1 MAGGTVSGEAFEGL
15 ERSVRRENWRRIWY
29 RFKRSRLSV
38 VGLSMVVV
46 LLLAA
51 IFADFVAPYP
61 HHAGLYIGFRDAY
74 KPPSLEHLLGTD
86 MYGRDVLSRVIFGF
100 RYAFFLIAIVLSLVV
115 PTGVMLGLVAGY
127 YRGTWVETVI
137 IRLSDIFISLPPLV
151 LALSIASILEPN
163 IYNAMLAVS
172 LMWWPWYV
180 RLSHSMTVSLRNEPF
195 VLAAELQG
203 ARTIHI
209 LLRELL
215 PIELGT
221 ILTKLTL
228 DAGWVILIGAAISFV
243 GLGAQPPTPDLG
255 TMVSEYS
262 KYLPDFW
269 WMTLGP
275 ASGIVLM
282 ILAFNLL
289 GDGIRDVFAGE

>member
-1 MAGGTVSGEAFEGL
+1 MSGDQVSGIAFKDL
-15 ERSVRRENWRRIWY
+15 ERSIRRENWKRIWY
-29 RFKRSRLSV
+29 RFKRSRLSI
-38 VGLSMVVV
+38 VGLSMVAT

-61 HHAGLYIGFRDAY
+61 HHAGLYIGFKDAY

-86 MYGRDVLSRVIFGF
+86 MYGRDVLSRVIFGL
-100 RYAFFLIAIVLSLVV
+100 RYAFFLISIVLSLVV
-115 PTGVMLGLVAGY
+115 PTGVMLGLIAGY

-137 IRLSDIFISLPPLV
+137 M

-163 IYNAMLAVS
+163 VFNAMLAVS

-180 RLSHSMTVSLRNEPF
+180 RLTHSMTVSLRNEPF

-203 ARTIHI
+203 ASVIHI

-221 ILTKLTL
+221 ILTKVTL

-262 KYLPDFW
+262 KYLPDYW